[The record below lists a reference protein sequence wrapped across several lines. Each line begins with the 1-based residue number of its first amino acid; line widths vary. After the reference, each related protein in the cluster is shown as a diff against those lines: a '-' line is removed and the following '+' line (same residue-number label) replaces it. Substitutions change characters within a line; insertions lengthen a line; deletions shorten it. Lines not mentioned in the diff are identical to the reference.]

1 MRTVILA
8 GALALLVPTSM
19 SAAPIACPIDSL
31 ADYTG
36 LSPDGC
42 FIGSAVL
49 KDFAVSAGATID
61 PASVLVT
68 PIDAPSVFGLQFDVN
83 EAAGPNDLLSLLL
96 RYTVTQALVTANRL
110 TMTGAAA
117 TGDGVVT
124 AVEDKCL
131 GAPFAG
137 DHPSSGCA
145 NQLTHIALVSEFD
158 TIVPDPASFPV
169 ESFFDVFTEIV
180 VDGGP
185 AGSAELRGAVTN
197 EFSTRAAS
205 EPVTLL
211 LLGPGAAALVR
222 RRRRC

>member
-8 GALALLVPTSM
+8 GALTLLVPMSV
-19 SAAPIACPIDSL
+19 SAAPIACPVDSL

-36 LSPDGC
+36 LSPEGC

-49 KDFAVSAGATID
+49 KDFSVAAGATID
-61 PASVLVT
+61 PVNVLVT
-68 PIDAPSVFGLQFDVN
+68 PLASPSMFGLQFDVN
-83 EAAGPNDLLSLLL
+83 ESAGPNDLLSLLL
-96 RYTVTQALVTANRL
+96 RYTVTQAIVGANRL

-117 TGDGVVT
+117 TDDGVVT

-131 GAPFAG
+131 GASFAG

-145 NQLTHIALVSEFD
+145 NQLTHIALVSEID
-158 TIVPDPASFPV
+158 TVVPDPASFPV

-180 VDGGP
+180 VDGGTT
-185 AGSAELRGAVTN
+185 GSAELRGAVTN
-197 EFSTRAAS
+197 EFSARAAS

-211 LLGPGAAALVR
+211 LLGPGAAALA